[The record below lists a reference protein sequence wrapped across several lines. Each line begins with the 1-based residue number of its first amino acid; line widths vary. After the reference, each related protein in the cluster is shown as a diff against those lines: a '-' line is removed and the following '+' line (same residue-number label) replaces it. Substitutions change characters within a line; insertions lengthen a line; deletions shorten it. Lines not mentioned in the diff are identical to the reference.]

1 MTGSP
6 RAPLA
11 VGSLVLAVSLTT
23 ACAQGPGAASPTRST
38 SATTAASTTAP
49 TSTTTQPA
57 TTSTTRAR
65 ATATATTT
73 RPRASA
79 TSRPPRP
86 AEPASLAPVPR
97 AGAEPTVRFPPNRP
111 AVGRGANAAVSTVP
125 DSVWSRMVGYSW
137 TEGCPVGRS
146 GLRYVTVNFW
156 GFDGKR
162 SRGALVVNR
171 SVAGQTAAAFSR
183 LYDLRFR
190 IRQMR
195 PMDSSWGRNP
205 KGPGANDYAAME
217 ADNTSAFNCRYVGG
231 EEEKK
236 VYSRHAYGLA
246 IDVNDFENP
255 YLAPDGTIYPDD
267 YWAYRRGPAPG
278 VFSSSS
284 SAAVR
289 AFTSQGMRWGG
300 LWANPDYQHFD
311 AS

>member
-1 MTGSP
+1 MD
-6 RAPLA
+6 R
-11 VGSLVLAVSLTT
+11 
-23 ACAQGPGAASPTRST
+23 
-38 SATTAASTTAP
+38 
-49 TSTTTQPA
+49 
-57 TTSTTRAR
+57 
-65 ATATATTT
+65 
-73 RPRASA
+73 
-79 TSRPPRP
+79 
-86 AEPASLAPVPR
+86 
-97 AGAEPTVRFPPNRP
+97 
-111 AVGRGANAAVSTVP
+111 
-125 DSVWSRMVGYSW
+125 
-137 TEGCPVGRS
+137 GCPVGRT

-171 SVAGQTAAAFSR
+171 SVAPQVAAAFTR
-183 LYDLRFR
+183 LYEQRFR

-255 YLAPDGTIYPDD
+255 YLAADGAVYPTTTGPT
-267 YWAYRRGPAPG
+267 AAGRSRRVLVQLERCGARLHQPG
-278 VFSSSS
+278 TVGR
-284 SAAVR
+284 AVG
-289 AFTSQGMRWGG
+289 Q
-300 LWANPDYQHFD
+300 PDYQHFD

>member
-1 MTGSP
+1 
-6 RAPLA
+6 
-11 VGSLVLAVSLTT
+11 
-23 ACAQGPGAASPTRST
+23 
-38 SATTAASTTAP
+38 
-49 TSTTTQPA
+49 
-57 TTSTTRAR
+57 
-65 ATATATTT
+65 
-73 RPRASA
+73 
-79 TSRPPRP
+79 
-86 AEPASLAPVPR
+86 
-97 AGAEPTVRFPPNRP
+97 VRFPQNQT
-111 AVGRGANAAVSTVP
+111 AVGRGANAAITTIP
-125 DSVWSRMVGYSW
+125 DPVWSRMVGYSW

-171 SVAGQTAAAFSR
+171 SVAGSAAAAFTR

-205 KGPGANDYAAME
+205 KGPGADDYASMD

-236 VYSRHAYGLA
+236 VYSRHAYGMA
-246 IDVNDFENP
+246 IDVNPFENP
-255 YLAPDGTIYPDD
+255 YLAADGSVYPDNH
-267 YWAYRRGPAPG
+267 WARRRGPAPG

>member
-1 MTGSP
+1 MTGRP
-6 RAPLA
+6 RVPLA
-11 VGSLVLAVSLTT
+11 VGSLALAASLTA
-23 ACAQGPGAASPTRST
+23 ACGRERVRRAGADHHRDPRPRRRPPARRPRQEPRPRRHVLGHGST
-38 SATTAASTTAP
+38 NDVP
-49 TSTTTQPA
+49 P
-57 TTSTTRAR
+57 RAR
-65 ATATATTT
+65 APRPGRLVPRSPPPCRRSLEPAPSRRCASHRTT
-73 RPRASA
+73 RRWARAPTPRS
-79 TSRPPRP
+79 PRSQTRSG
-86 AEPASLAPVPR
+86 AGWWGTRGPR
-97 AGAEPTVRFPPNRP
+97 VR
-111 AVGRGANAAVSTVP
+111 
-125 DSVWSRMVGYSW
+125 
-137 TEGCPVGRS
+137 PVGRT

-171 SVAGQTAAAFSR
+171 SVAPQVAAAFTR
-183 LYDLRFR
+183 LYEQRFR

-217 ADNTSAFNCRYVGG
+217 ADNTRPSTAATSAARRSGRSTRGTPTVWPSTSTT
-231 EEEKK
+231 
-236 VYSRHAYGLA
+236 SRTRTSPPTARSTPTTTGPTA
-246 IDVNDFENP
+246 
-255 YLAPDGTIYPDD
+255 
-267 YWAYRRGPAPG
+267 GPAPG